1 MSKLL
6 NTIGFITM
14 FLTALCF
21 LGISIILGIK
31 AYIDWL
37 SVIFPYKV
45 HQYVV
50 SLAIAFTIGLIIYLL
65 SEVFAFFEKK
75 KIKKEWE
82 KRWH

>member
-6 NTIGFITM
+6 NIIGFITM

-21 LGISIILGIK
+21 LGIGIILGIK
-31 AYIDWL
+31 VYIDWL

-45 HQYVV
+45 HQYFA
-50 SLAIAFTIGLIIYLL
+50 SLAIVFAIGLIIYLL
-65 SEVFAFFEKK
+65 SEVFAFFERK